1 MFKKMLLEKKSRSSQ
16 ARSRTLKL
24 EILEERALLSATSWE
39 PASQL
44 YGPPSFEVWLDSR
57 SRQVA
62 SNAANA
68 PDAELDALIASLN
81 AVSIETLETA
91 TEIPVELD
99 GAEASASTD
108 AVVRRV
114 VFEEYATGLE
124 SDADV
129 VIVPQLSN
137 DDSNATTYG
146 ASSGGDW
153 PFALTTS
160 SVPALSGGIAPL
172 CEHRTASDVSGG
184 AVSLGALL
192 ANADYLQIVCPD
204 PPPGYEAKVT
214 FSGTATRGSDYRIF
228 YFDGWTLNELLG
240 TELPYTASGGS
251 PTFYLVPV
259 NDYNV
264 EDLESVTATLQTPTT
279 PESGGSDVV
288 YNFTGDAS
296 ARTAT
301 ATIIDD
307 DLEFVSDVDQSVDG
321 ALPTLES
328 NPIPKNVDNYHAY
341 IFADPDATSLAEDQL
356 KFITP
361 VSALAK
367 SANLLGA
374 IQYSIISGNDAG
386 YFAIDSDTGVV
397 SLTQTYYAQNVA
409 NVIEN
414 ATLQIKARYAY
425 SPDDFD
431 VATVYVNRLNF
442 DIKPYTPQT
451 EHIDP
456 MEIPDENWRANGV
469 GIRRNADF
477 DAGSGNPDFSI
488 SNQFDAE
495 NDLIKTTLVFE
506 PAYGIQYEIV
516 RTGDAL
522 KFWGSSTKNLDE
534 YTFTDNAFILNAP
547 RDIWAEYASNGDAS
561 YTLTLK
567 ATNFYTEDELFSET
581 VTFRPFNSVTCAFV
595 DRSETPGAA
604 QTSPGINSWAI
615 DRLLDGYDVY
625 LCAGNANGEEY
636 AFDEIINAVNNRGV
650 NQVALVGYR
659 YGGNSVYNL
668 AQRLHDDTQDEIAS
682 DYSLAFTAYVDAVR
696 TWPLALAETRRPL
709 GTAFH
714 ANYYRADG
722 AYMDDAE
729 DNRDY
734 SNLTD
739 GAVNIDENATV
750 QSDLTAR
757 YETKIAR

>member
-1 MFKKMLLEKKSRSSQ
+1 M
-16 ARSRTLKL
+16 
-24 EILEERALLSATSWE
+24 SATSWE

-81 AVSIETLETA
+81 AVSIETLEIE

-99 GAEASASTD
+99 GEEASASTA

-192 ANADYLQIVCPD
+192 ANADYLQIACPD

-214 FSGTATRGSDYRIF
+214 FSGSATRGSDYRIF

-240 TELPYTASGGS
+240 TELSYTASGGS

-451 EHIDP
+451 EHIAP
-456 MEIPDENWRANGV
+456 MEIPEENWRANHVGV
-469 GIRRNADF
+469 RRNADF

-488 SNQFDAE
+488 SNRFDAE

-534 YTFTDNAFILNAP
+534 YIFDNNALALNAP
-547 RDIWAEYASNGDAS
+547 CDLWAEYASNGDAS
-561 YTLTLK
+561 YILTLK
-567 ATNFYTEDELFSET
+567 ATNFYTADELFVET
-581 VTFRPFNSVTCAFV
+581 VTFRPFTSVTCAFV

-604 QTSPGINSWAI
+604 QTSRGINSWAI